1 MEFINANEF
10 LKQDEKVQKVFLDW
24 WRPSKGDLVSHI
36 DNANDN
42 NLNISII
49 VDYFS
54 YGENWK
60 KYPIKGYNIETNV
73 TMDISK
79 NFIPLLTEG
88 QLRKLIEDNTN
99 CHVEIIVGISGY
111 IFVLRSKK
119 SLKEEKRIS
128 ISNHNLLQ
136 AYWKVAIQIAKE
148 S

>member
-1 MEFINANEF
+1 MEFISANEF

-60 KYPIKGYNIETNV
+60 KYPVKGYNIETNV

-88 QLRKLIEDNTN
+88 QLRKFIDDKTAFKLEITQFEDGEWSLCLYKNGSRDIEIDDMD
-99 CHVEIIVGISGY
+99 
-111 IFVLRSKK
+111 
-119 SLKEEKRIS
+119 
-128 ISNHNLLQ
+128 LLQ
-136 AYWKVAIQIAKE
+136 AYWKAAIRIAKE

>member
-1 MEFINANEF
+1 MEFISANEF

-60 KYPIKGYNIETNV
+60 KYPVKGYNIETSV

-88 QLRKLIEDNTN
+88 QLRQFIDDKTALKLEITQFEDGEWNLSLYKNGLRNIEIDDMD
-99 CHVEIIVGISGY
+99 
-111 IFVLRSKK
+111 
-119 SLKEEKRIS
+119 
-128 ISNHNLLQ
+128 LLQ

>member
-1 MEFINANEF
+1 MEFISAEDF
-10 LKQDEKVQKVFLDW
+10 LKQSDKVQKVFLEW

-60 KYPIKGYNIETNV
+60 KYPVKGYNIETNV

-88 QLRKLIEDNTN
+88 QLRKFIEDKTALKL
-99 CHVEIIVGISGY
+99 EITQFEDGEWNLSLYKNGLRY
-111 IFVLRSKK
+111 I
-119 SLKEEKRIS
+119 EIDDMD
-128 ISNHNLLQ
+128 LLQ
-136 AYWKVAIQIAKE
+136 AYWRVAIQIAEKL
-148 S
+148 